1 MCEDIGV
8 IRCARVGGDS
18 LQYSVI
24 LDRVENAILTPVVL
38 ASAWVGTRAL
48 SPHFPSRS
56 PARLRREFGIPCGEP
71 NAA

>member
-24 LDRVENAILTPVVL
+24 LDRVEDAILNPVVL

-48 SPHFPSRS
+48 SSHFPSRS